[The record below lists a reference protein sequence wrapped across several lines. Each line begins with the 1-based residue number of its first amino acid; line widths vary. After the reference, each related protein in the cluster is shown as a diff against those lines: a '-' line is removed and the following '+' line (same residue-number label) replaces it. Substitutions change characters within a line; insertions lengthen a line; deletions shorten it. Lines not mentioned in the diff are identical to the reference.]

1 MKKKN
6 GSIGSRVNMVNDFN
20 ERNKKIEVKVLDFKE
35 YTGKNID
42 DALTNA
48 CVDLGTTTDKLEYE
62 VISKGSNGILGIG
75 SKPAVIKAR
84 KISQLKTLQENF

>member
-1 MKKKN
+1 M
-6 GSIGSRVNMVNDFN
+6 
-20 ERNKKIEVKVLDFKE
+20 LDFKE

-62 VISKGSNGILGIG
+62 VISKGSN
-75 SKPAVIKAR
+75 
-84 KISQLKTLQENF
+84 